1 MKIGFIGTSIRMEIV
16 RKILAEYFPEVE
28 AEIYVDEGYIFSSKT
43 ADYLVRMRENI
54 DGMVFGG
61 ELQYEIYQDIFSG
74 RVPCTHIRKDSS
86 SLINALLSLAQKKV
100 DITKIS
106 VDNFSYATIRQ
117 IMEDAGVEKNDIII
131 LRRRAF
137 RSNEEKY
144 YEDLFRQHMELYR
157 AGKTTGC
164 ATTLSFVYDRL
175 CAEGIPATYLR
186 PTTDNIVKTINRIHE
201 LYREKLQKKDG
212 RLAVLLLRLTPRDEV
227 AYQFQSEYIES
238 HEKLKAAEEIHY
250 FAKSAG
256 ATVITQSD
264 DQFTIIMNRSALM
277 EYTNELQAFPLLHF
291 IRDNSECDFSLGIGF
306 GDTPGDARM
315 NAVMALKKACQV
327 PKSGTY
333 IVYNNK
339 SVTGPVE
346 FVSQSGGSSVWER
359 ELFSSLSKST
369 GISEDKI
376 SRLYMMLERKKKPF
390 FTVNELSAYLNIS
403 VRAANRIANA
413 LEENGLVKVVGQT
426 NKGKV
431 GRPGNLY
438 EFLFVGKE

>member
-1 MKIGFIGTSIRMEIV
+1 MRIGFIGTGIRMNMV
-16 RKILAEYFPEVE
+16 KKILAEYFPEVE
-28 AEIYVDEGYIFSSKT
+28 AEILVDDGYIFSGKT
-43 ADYLVRMRENI
+43 ADALVRMRENI

-74 RVPCTHIRKDSS
+74 RVACTHIRKDSS

-117 IMEDAGVEKNDIII
+117 IMEDAGVENHDIII

-144 YEDLFRQHMELYR
+144 YEDLVRQHMELYR
-157 AGKTTGC
+157 EGKTTGC

-175 CAEGIPATYLR
+175 CAAGIPATYLR
-186 PTTDNIVKTINRIHE
+186 PTTDNIIKTINRVQE

-212 RLAVLLLRLTPRDEV
+212 SLAVLLLRLTPRDEV
-227 AYQFQSEYIES
+227 IYHFQSEYIES

-250 FAKSAG
+250 FAKSVN
-256 ATVITQSD
+256 ATVITQAD

-306 GDTPGDARM
+306 GDAPGDARM
-315 NAVMALKKACQV
+315 NAVMALKKACQI
-327 PKSGTY
+327 PKCGTY

-339 SVTGPVE
+339 SITGPVE
-346 FVSQSGGSSVWER
+346 FVSQSGGSSVWDRER
-359 ELFSSLSKST
+359 FSSLSKAT
-369 GISEDKI
+369 GVSEDKI
-376 SRLYMMLERKKKPF
+376 GRLCMMLEKKKKPF
-390 FTVNELSAYLNIS
+390 FTVNELSNYLHIS
-403 VRAANRIANA
+403 VRAASRIANS
-413 LEENGLVKVVGQT
+413 LEENGQIKVIGQT

-431 GRPGNLY
+431 GRPGNVY
-438 EFLFVGKE
+438 EFLFTE